1 MTSPLHK
8 HAVAARLNR
17 FLHRRTMPKSIEG
30 KPQAIADELDALV
43 SVVARFAPQQQE
55 SLADWWPR
63 FESDLGERNATRSWP
78 SEGEVAASCKA
89 VSGQTSLRP
98 AEAADIDSGAIWA
111 RRIRESGP
119 VADFAMYGRF
129 AVDMIRRGL
138 ITEGDLT
145 KWRSNLFFA
154 DKDVYGEA
162 EALRREAERKAAH
175 ESAMILPGLSEPR
188 QVKIP
193 AVRHIPEAAE

>member
-1 MTSPLHK
+1 MNHLRKADISAKLK
-8 HAVAARLNR
+8 R
-17 FLHRRTMPKSIEG
+17 FLDRRSMPRALEG
-30 KPQAIADELDALV
+30 KPTAQADELAALV
-43 SVVARFAPQQQE
+43 SVIDRYAPQ
-55 SLADWWPR
+55 SLNDWWPE
-63 FESDLGERNATRSWP
+63 FEDDIGSRNETRSWP
-78 SEGEVAASCKA
+78 SQGEVAASCKV
-89 VSGQTSLRP
+89 VSGPITRRP
-98 AEAADIDSGAIWA
+98 AEPVDIDSGAIWA

-119 VADFAMYGRF
+119 VADFALYGRF